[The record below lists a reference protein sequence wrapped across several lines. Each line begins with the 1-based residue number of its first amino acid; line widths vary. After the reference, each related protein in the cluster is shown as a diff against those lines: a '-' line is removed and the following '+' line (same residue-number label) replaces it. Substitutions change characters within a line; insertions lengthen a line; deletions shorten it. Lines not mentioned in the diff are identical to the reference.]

1 MDSNVKLM
9 KELLEDGYKIT
20 IHQINMQRV
29 DNINVMT
36 DTVTL
41 EKGKDKKTIVSTNS
55 AEFFDYITHFKQIK
69 DKYGNIEFTY
79 INNLELYNKNFKG
92 SQGDVF
98 LRDQHSIKVSGRE
111 FKEGIITMHLNP
123 SGPKNREGRAMFR
136 INLEKNPELR
146 EIDLKDEI
154 FVYEPPSNELKFKGL
169 VKEFFIS
176 DGEAYLISQD
186 ITLRLSHQ
194 KISAEFNK
202 MKPEDCMSLM
212 VSTAGLTFCPDKS
225 IKFNTSEREF
235 IIIVPVKNLII
246 NDSFKIAEM
255 EFYQIFNTL
264 DDSLIRKSETGRR
277 EEVWNGN
284 YPRAKIKVKA
294 KTFYEAILKGYMK
307 ISKAIDVIAL
317 RTDLSFPNI
326 KISDKITN
334 IPFDY
339 FKYCTRVKVPTWVY
353 CREFES
359 EGYTFFNMEWLTE
372 NILALELHPDKYFE
386 SVNNL
391 FQKILTQESLNQ
403 EESNI
408 LQVIRWLRRAI
419 QIGDNK
425 DKLIDLWTAVEFLLS
440 GTSSEVLFSDD
451 EKESLITYISSLNNL
466 NGKQKNALYS
476 KFNMLNDSPLMKKFN
491 TLINDLGIS
500 FSDEELNTLKT
511 TRSKRNDLIHGKRDI
526 NVKEDELNKIRT
538 IIEKILI
545 AKIQKISN

>member
-491 TLINDLGIS
+491 TLINNLGIS